1 MANTGQSSARDSGG
15 ILSIQAMAWAIDQQE
30 IKEPSSRFV
39 LLCLCNYADSTGD
52 AIFPSLARL
61 SRDTGLTPRAVRYQL
76 RKLEKSGVLIK
87 SNPAIA
93 AARISR
99 GDRRPTCYRVVVT
112 GGNPFPP
119 DSSRGA
125 IPVFTGGNLAH
136 DGRKPIASDPKR
148 SVNEPKSALQAVTE
162 ELEARFGIKPGSKR

>member
-1 MANTGQSSARDSGG
+1 MS
-15 ILSIQAMAWAIDQQE
+15 LSIQAMAWAIEQQQ
-30 IKEPSSRFV
+30 ITEPSSRFV
-39 LLCLCNYADSTGD
+39 LLCLCNYADVTGD

-76 RKLEKSGVLIK
+76 RKLETAGILIR

-93 AARISR
+93 AARVNR
-99 GDRRPTCYRVVVT
+99 ADRRPTCYRVVIT

-125 IPVFTGGNLAH
+125 MPYFTGGNSKP
-136 DGRKPIASDPKR
+136 DGGQPIASDPKR
-148 SVNEPKSALQAVTE
+148 SVREPKSVAEQLQE
-162 ELEARFGIKPGSKR
+162 DWDRRFGKNAPKVKQ